1 MLDALVAGTTDPAVL
16 DEHINSLSAAIEEQ
30 LGPFEAGVQLACT
43 MTGVA
48 RRTGEVMVA
57 EIGTDMRRF
66 PIAGHLASWAGRC
79 PANNRSAGKHRRGS
93 ARKGCKWLGIAL
105 EEAALAA
112 IRAKDSYL
120 AAQYRRLKPRLGH
133 GRALGAVKHSTL
145 IAYWHM
151 FTTGQTYTDLG
162 GDSFT
167 RRDPERATKRL
178 IAQLERLRHH
188 VTLEKA
194 AA

>member
-1 MLDALVAGTTDPAVL
+1 VIGAILAHLDFL
-16 DEHINSLSAAIEEQ
+16 DEHIDGLSGAIEEQ
-30 LGPFEAGVQLACT
+30 LGPFEAGVKLACT
-43 MTGVA
+43 MTGIA

-57 EIGTDMRRF
+57 EIGTDMTRF
-66 PIAGHLASWAGRC
+66 ATAGHLASWAGRC
-79 PANNRSAGKHRRGS
+79 PANNQSAGKHRRGG
-93 ARKGCKWLGIAL
+93 ARKGAKWLGIAL

-133 GRALGAVKHSTL
+133 GRALGAVKHSML

-151 FTTGQTYTDLG
+151 FTTGETYTDLG
-162 GDSFT
+162 GDYFA
-167 RRDPERATKRL
+167 RRDPERQTRRL
-178 IAQLERLRHH
+178 IAQLERLGHT
-188 VTLEKA
+188 VTLQEA

>member
-1 MLDALVAGTTDPAVL
+1 
-16 DEHINSLSAAIEEQ
+16 
-30 LGPFEAGVQLACT
+30 
-43 MTGVA
+43 
-48 RRTGEVMVA
+48 
-57 EIGTDMRRF
+57 
-66 PIAGHLASWAGRC
+66 
-79 PANNRSAGKHRRGS
+79 
-93 ARKGCKWLGIAL
+93 
-105 EEAALAA
+105 
-112 IRAKDSYL
+112 
-120 AAQYRRLKPRLGH
+120 
-133 GRALGAVKHSTL
+133 
-145 IAYWHM
+145 M